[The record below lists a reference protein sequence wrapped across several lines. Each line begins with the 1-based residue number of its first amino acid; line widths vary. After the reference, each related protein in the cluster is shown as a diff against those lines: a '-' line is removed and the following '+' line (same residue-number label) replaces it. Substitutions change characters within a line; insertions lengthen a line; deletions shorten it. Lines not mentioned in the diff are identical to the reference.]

1 MKDINNTLY
10 DIRRLDE
17 VGEQET
23 IIHRIDPSIKIV
35 LTFIYIIKV
44 ISMDKI
50 NIGDILVVVVY
61 PLVIFILGNI
71 PFMIIAK
78 KLIIAMP
85 LILSIVVVNLFI
97 DPSIYQMTKSIVL
110 ISKTI
115 LTVFSGLLLLAST
128 GMNNIILGLKK
139 LHVPDMFVMQLSMIY
154 RYIIV
159 MIEEA
164 SKIRNA
170 YSLRSGSNKGIDIL
184 DFGLILGRMLLKTI
198 DKGENVY
205 KAMKLR
211 NYNNTY
217 YICNNKKINYK
228 DILYLIFW
236 ATMFVMI

>member
-97 DPSIYQMTKSIVL
+97 DPSIYQMTKSIML

>member
-1 MKDINNTLY
+1 MKDLNNILY

-17 VGEQET
+17 LGEQET
-23 IIHRIDPSIKIV
+23 IIHKINPSIKIV

-44 ISMDKI
+44 ISISEI
-50 NIGDILVVVVY
+50 NIKDILIVLVY
-61 PLVIFILGNI
+61 PLVVFILGKI
-71 PFMIIAK
+71 PFKIIAK

-85 LILSIVVVNLFI
+85 LVLSIVIVNIFI
-97 DPSIYQMTKSIVL
+97 DPSIYQIIKSIML

-115 LTVFSGLLLLAST
+115 LTVFGGLLLLAST
-128 GMNNIILGLKK
+128 GMNNIVIGLKK
-139 LHVPDMFVMQLSMIY
+139 LHVPNIFIMQLSMIY

-164 SKIRNA
+164 LKIKNA

-211 NYNNTY
+211 NYNSNL
-217 YICNNKKINYK
+217 YIYNEKKINYK
-228 DILYLIFW
+228 DILYLVFW
-236 ATMFVMI
+236 MIMFI

>member
-1 MKDINNTLY
+1 MKDLNNILY

-17 VGEQET
+17 LGEQET
-23 IIHRIDPSIKIV
+23 IIHKINPSIKIV

-44 ISMDKI
+44 ISISEI
-50 NIGDILVVVVY
+50 NIKDILIVLVY
-61 PLVIFILGNI
+61 PLVVFILGNI
-71 PFMIIAK
+71 PFKIIAK

-85 LILSIVVVNLFI
+85 LVLSIVIVNIFI
-97 DPSIYQMTKSIVL
+97 DPSIYQIIKSIML

-115 LTVFSGLLLLAST
+115 LTVFGGLLLLAST
-128 GMNNIILGLKK
+128 GMNNIVIGLKK
-139 LHVPDMFVMQLSMIY
+139 LHVPNIFIMQLSMIY

-164 SKIRNA
+164 LKIKNA

-211 NYNNTY
+211 NYNSNL
-217 YICNNKKINYK
+217 YIYNEKKINYK
-228 DILYLIFW
+228 DILYLVFW
-236 ATMFVMI
+236 MIMFI

>member
-1 MKDINNTLY
+1 MKDLNNILY

-17 VGEQET
+17 LGEQET
-23 IIHRIDPSIKIV
+23 IIHKINPSIKIV

-44 ISMDKI
+44 ISISEI
-50 NIGDILVVVVY
+50 NIKDILIVLVY
-61 PLVIFILGNI
+61 PLVVFILGKI
-71 PFMIIAK
+71 PFKIIAK

-85 LILSIVVVNLFI
+85 LVLSIVIVNIFI
-97 DPSIYQMTKSIVL
+97 DPSIYQIIKSIML

-115 LTVFSGLLLLAST
+115 LTVFGGLLLLAST
-128 GMNNIILGLKK
+128 GMNNIVIGLKK
-139 LHVPDMFVMQLSMIY
+139 LHVPNIFIMQLSMIY

-164 SKIRNA
+164 LKIKNA
-170 YSLRSGSNKGIDIL
+170 YSLRSSSNKGIDIL

-211 NYNNTY
+211 NYNSNL
-217 YICNNKKINYK
+217 YIYNEKKINYK
-228 DILYLIFW
+228 DILYLVFW
-236 ATMFVMI
+236 MIMFI

>member
-1 MKDINNTLY
+1 MKDLNNILY

-17 VGEQET
+17 LGEQET
-23 IIHRIDPSIKIV
+23 IIHKINPSIKIV

-44 ISMDKI
+44 ISISEI
-50 NIGDILVVVVY
+50 NIKDILIVLVY
-61 PLVIFILGNI
+61 PLVVFILGKI
-71 PFMIIAK
+71 PFKIIAK

-85 LILSIVVVNLFI
+85 LVLSIVIVNIFI
-97 DPSIYQMTKSIVL
+97 DPSIYQIIKSIML

-115 LTVFSGLLLLAST
+115 LTVFGGLLLLAST
-128 GMNNIILGLKK
+128 GMNNIVIGLKK
-139 LHVPDMFVMQLSMIY
+139 LHVPNIFIMQLSMIY

-164 SKIRNA
+164 LKIKNA

-211 NYNNTY
+211 NYNSNL
-217 YICNNKKINYK
+217 YIYNEKKINYK
-228 DILYLIFW
+228 DILYLVFW
-236 ATMFVMI
+236 TIMFI